1 MDVLINFVTY
11 GILLYS
17 VVLLLFYLFIAFYSI
32 GETVKHFQKAGVTN
46 YTNLLVTEYSPT
58 ISLLAPAYNEEATII
73 ENVRSLL
80 SVHYDKIEIIIIN
93 DGSKDNTLQKV
104 LTEPETQAALLK
116 RGLDPQP
123 SSPEEFDALVRSE
136 ITQWKKVVQTAGIKQ
151 E

>member
-11 GILLYS
+11 AILLYS

-104 LTEPETQAALLK
+104 LTEYSMERVNYDIDAPIKTKEI
-116 RGLDPQP
+116 RGVYKSTIPVY
-123 SSPEEFDALVRSE
+123 SKLV
-136 ITQWKKVVQTAGIKQ
+136 VVDNSG
-151 E
+151 